1 VGEAGT
7 KDVADYVVGRGND
20 LAGTMLSDD
29 ITAHAGATDAGYLE
43 PMVME
48 RIVSDL
54 GKIPERAD
62 NPA

>member
-1 VGEAGT
+1 MLLAG
-7 KDVADYVVGRGND
+7 GND

-54 GKIPERAD
+54 GKTLKERTTLYE
-62 NPA
+62 PV